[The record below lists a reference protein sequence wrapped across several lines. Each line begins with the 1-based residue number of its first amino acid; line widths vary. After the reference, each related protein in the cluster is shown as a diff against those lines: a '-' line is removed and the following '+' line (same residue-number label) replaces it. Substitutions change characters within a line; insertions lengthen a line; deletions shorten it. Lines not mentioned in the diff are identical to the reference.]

1 MSPHSLAEQRGTVNR
16 PIQIYVL
23 VALWAVKGF
32 EELFRGVVGG
42 VFFIVQQTAQEN
54 LQGYMLHLAVQSI
67 LFAALMTAGSYYVMA
82 ALWLGRA
89 AARTWGIALALVN
102 EISVLAYLFTRPP
115 EFGGDI
121 TVVRTVLIAS
131 IVNLGIVG
139 VLLFDG
145 RVVRFLGNA
154 PLVGGWAPKRRS
166 TD

>member
-1 MSPHSLAEQRGTVNR
+1 V
-16 PIQIYVL
+16 
-23 VALWAVKGF
+23 
-32 EELFRGVVGG
+32 
-42 VFFIVQQTAQEN
+42 
-54 LQGYMLHLAVQSI
+54 
-67 LFAALMTAGSYYVMA
+67 

-115 EFGGDI
+115 EFGGDVA
-121 TVVRTVLIAS
+121 VVRTVIIAS